1 MILTIIERS
10 FALLSRLLEHE
21 ANKAQHR
28 HERCL
33 QRIDEEHAQH
43 VARVE
48 AERKRHIQQHNALA
62 SANAQHVKE
71 CNRARKLAA
80 NIRKLNEV

>member
-1 MILTIIERS
+1 MILSIIERS
-10 FALLSRLLEHE
+10 FNLLSRLLERE
-21 ANKAQHR
+21 ASKAQHK

-48 AERKRHIQQHNALA
+48 AERKRHIQQHNELA
-62 SANAQHVKE
+62 SANAQHVKA

>member
-10 FALLSRLLEHE
+10 FNLLSRLLERE
-21 ANKAQHR
+21 ASKAQHK

-48 AERKRHIQQHNALA
+48 AERKRHIQQHNELA
-62 SANAQHVKE
+62 SANAKHVKA
-71 CNRARKLAA
+71 CNRARQLAA

>member
-10 FALLSRLLEHE
+10 FNLLFRLLERE

-33 QRIDEEHAQH
+33 QRMDEEHAQH
-43 VARVE
+43 VARIE
-48 AERKRHIQQHNALA
+48 AERARQIKQHNKLA
-62 SANAQHVKE
+62 SANVRHIKTR
-71 CNRARKLAA
+71 NRARKLAA